1 VTRRALCLATAAG
14 FSASLLLASC
24 GGDGD
29 GLSREEF
36 VAEADA
42 ICAEYDQR
50 VQEIEQPQGL
60 DDVERY
66 ADEAQPVIEEG
77 MTELRELEPPEELQ
91 DDWNAFISSSEE
103 SLDFLD
109 ELREAGAAGDP
120 ERIQEIA
127 QEVSAVNDEAN
138 GIARELGLEDC
149 GDEE

>member
-1 VTRRALCLATAAG
+1 VTPRAVCLAAAAG
-14 FSASLLLASC
+14 VSASLLLAAC

-42 ICAEYDQR
+42 ICAEFDQR
-50 VQEIEQPQGL
+50 VQEIEQPQSL

-66 ADEAQPVIEEG
+66 ADEAQPLIEEG
-77 MTELRELEPPEELQ
+77 MTELRELKPPEELQ
-91 DDWNAFISSSEE
+91 EQWDAYIASSEQ
-103 SLDFLD
+103 SVDFLD

-127 QEVSAVNDEAN
+127 QEVSEVNDEAN